1 MYLCI
6 ALKDR
11 YHFDVSLFDEN
22 IKKETQGKEAVSL
35 LSAVDDFL
43 QENSFI
49 KEDIQ
54 GIFVVVGSGTFS
66 TVRSGTVLANAWS
79 LVKKIPVMAITEQQV
94 SDVQALIPEL
104 KGKQGFVLPQYNGE
118 PNIRLKKSDA

>member
-6 ALKDR
+6 ASKDR
-11 YHFDVSLFDEN
+11 YHFEVSLFDEN
-22 IKKETQGKEAVSL
+22 IKKETQDKEAVSL
-35 LSAVDDFL
+35 LAAVDDFL
-43 QENSFI
+43 QENNVT
-49 KEDIQ
+49 KEDIE

-66 TVRSGTVLANAWS
+66 TVRSGTVFANTWS
-79 LVKKIPVMAITEQQV
+79 LVKKIPVMAITEQQM
-94 SDVQALIPEL
+94 SRVQALILEL